1 MARKRNRERRDLP
14 PNLYVRNNGYYS
26 YRDPRTGKEYGLG
39 RIKRD
44 AVNQAID
51 ANMQLMDMKYVKLA
65 ERIANSDVIL
75 FHDWLGHYNKI
86 ILSRGLKQ
94 KSIREYENKIRTI
107 KSIMDNIPI
116 DKITTKDI
124 AAVISSYT
132 ERGKNTTAKL
142 IRISLLDIFREAIA
156 EGHISF
162 NPVEPTRNPRT
173 EVKRSR
179 LSFKDYLKILESAKT
194 FQPWMPLSMELALLT
209 GQRISDICKMKWTD
223 IKEGMLWV
231 QQQKSG
237 NKLAIDM
244 TVSLE
249 CLGMSLEDVIKK
261 CYSVYGGCDNLI
273 ASSFRKEITT
283 TTVSRG
289 FVKAREATSINWG
302 DNPPSFHEIRSL
314 AARLYT
320 DEKGG
325 EFAQRLLGHKSA
337 MMTAKYQDNR
347 GSEWVKVL

>member
-1 MARKRNRERRDLP
+1 MARKRNREKRDLP

-51 ANMQLMDMKYVKLA
+51 ANMKLMDIKSEKLID
-65 ERIANSDVIL
+65 RISNTDIVL
-75 FHDWLGHYNKI
+75 FHDWLDCYNKI
-86 ILSRGLKQ
+86 ILSRGLKE
-94 KSIREYENKIRTI
+94 KSIREYEGKIKAI
-107 KSIMDNIPI
+107 KSIFNNIPI
-116 DKITTKDI
+116 NSITTKDI
-124 AAVISSYT
+124 AGAISSYT
-132 ERGKNTTAKL
+132 DRGKITTAKL

-162 NPVEPTRNPRT
+162 NPVEATRNPKA

-179 LSFKDYLKILESAKT
+179 LSISDYMKILEASKSL
-194 FQPWMPLSMELALLT
+194 QPWMSLSMELALLT
-209 GQRISDICKMKWTD
+209 GQRISDICKMKWDD
-223 IKEGMLWV
+223 IKDGMLWV
-231 QQQKSG
+231 EQQKSG

-244 TVSLE
+244 TVTLE
-249 CLGMSLEDVIKK
+249 CRGISLDDVIKK
-261 CYSVYGGCDNLI
+261 CYSVYGECDNLI
-273 ASSFRKEITT
+273 ASSFGKEIST

-289 FVKAREATSINWG
+289 FVKARESTSITWG

-347 GSEWVKVL
+347 GSEWIKVQ